1 MKYFTHLS
9 SSNLPKNSLQKE
21 MLAFLEDQSN
31 RLIEDLEDFKIFLR
45 NKTRKISESNRRCK
59 PISASFYQSTK
70 GTWGLSLSGS
80 DWSVSFYIYKVKE

>member
-9 SSNLPKNSLQKE
+9 NSNMPKNSLQKE

-59 PISASFYQSTK
+59 PISA
-70 GTWGLSLSGS
+70 
-80 DWSVSFYIYKVKE
+80 

>member
-31 RLIEDLEDFKIFLR
+31 RLIKDLEDFKTYIKNETEKMVR
-45 NKTRKISESNRRCK
+45 GNRRCK
-59 PISASFYQSTK
+59 PISVSFYQSIK
-70 GTWGLSLSGS
+70 DTWGLSLSGTE
-80 DWSVSFYIYKVKE
+80 WSVSFYIYKVKE